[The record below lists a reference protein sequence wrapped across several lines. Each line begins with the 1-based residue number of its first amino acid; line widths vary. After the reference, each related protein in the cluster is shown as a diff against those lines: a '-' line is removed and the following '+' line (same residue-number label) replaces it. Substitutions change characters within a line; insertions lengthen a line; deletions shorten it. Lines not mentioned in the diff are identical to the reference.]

1 MPEQRSVTITDS
13 GRSGTISY
21 REGCLE
27 LRFDWEFGGSCLAFI
42 LGNALRYQRDSGGL
56 SPERTREI
64 LEFVAQQTVAQKA
77 AGHSFAIDEQ
87 QCEIT
92 IR

>member
-1 MPEQRSVTITDS
+1 MLDGRNVTITDS

-21 REGCLE
+21 REGALE
-27 LRFDWEFGGSCLAFI
+27 LHFDWEFGGSCLAFI
-42 LGNALRYQRDSGGL
+42 WGNSLRNLRDNGGL
-56 SPERTREI
+56 SPERAREI
-64 LEFVAQQTVAQKA
+64 LDFVARQTVADRA
-77 AGHSFAIDEQ
+77 PGHSFEIDEP